1 MYYPLV
7 GITDRFI
14 LLACGVFRRDSR
26 LANHRFSFRKLQIFI
41 SFRKLH
47 QALLRSWLRL
57 LLFIEQLKFPIFF
70 FPINGNCGESIWKG
84 VDLVD
89 K

>member
-14 LLACGVFRRDSR
+14 LLVCGVVRRDSR
-26 LANHRFSFRKLQIFI
+26 LANHRFPFRKLQIFI

-57 LLFIEQLKFPIFF
+57 LLFIKQLRFPNF
-70 FPINGNCGESIWKG
+70 FPINGNCGESVWKG

>member
-14 LLACGVFRRDSR
+14 LLACRVFRRDSR

-41 SFRKLH
+41 SFRKLQ

-70 FPINGNCGESIWKG
+70 FPSTATVANLFGKG
-84 VDLVD
+84 
-89 K
+89 

>member
-70 FPINGNCGESIWKG
+70 SHQRQLWRIYLERGRFSR
-84 VDLVD
+84 
-89 K
+89 

>member
-7 GITDRFI
+7 GTTDRFI

-47 QALLRSWLRL
+47 QPLLRSWLRL
-57 LLFIEQLKFPIFF
+57 LLFIKQLKFPIFF
-70 FPINGNCGESIWKG
+70 SHQRKLWRIYLERGRFSR
-84 VDLVD
+84 
-89 K
+89 